1 MALTPLDIRNK
12 TFTKQMRGF
21 APQEVDDFLDQIL
34 KDYTEALR
42 KNRDYEKSIKHL
54 EEKLRYFNE
63 LKEALNQSIIVAQE
77 TADQVKDS
85 AQKEAD
91 VIVADANNE
100 SSELLTRANREAAE
114 MIADAK
120 AKSEK
125 LIKEATKR
133 ANFLI
138 NDATAK
144 ANSLAAETDD
154 LKKKTR
160 SFHQRLTLL
169 LESQLEITK
178 SDEWDDLLQPFTEY
192 VTEEHQNFKNAVD
205 LTTLEQK
212 PAPKVK
218 AQKPAKEQI
227 KKPKKPQIKSNPVE
241 RATENEN
248 GEFLG
253 QTMALDRDKLNE
265 AIAKHAK
272 TDNQKA
278 ATKREDVKTK
288 RSTKKVERTN
298 SKKEV
303 SNNKSVELPKLER
316 RHKQ

>member
-1 MALTPLDIRNK
+1 MALTPLDIQNK
-12 TFTKQMRGF
+12 TFTKQMRGY
-21 APQEVDDFLDQIL
+21 APQEVNDFLDQL
-34 KDYTEALR
+34 LQDYTAVLR
-42 KNRDYEKSIKHL
+42 TNRDYEKSIKHL

-100 SSELLTRANREAAE
+100 SSELLARTNREVSE
-114 MIADAK
+114 MLANAK
-120 AKSEK
+120 EKSEK
-125 LIKEATKR
+125 LIQEATKK

-138 NDATAK
+138 KDATAK

-178 SDEWDDLLQPFTEY
+178 SEEWDELLQPFTAY

-205 LTTLEQK
+205 LDLMEQK
-212 PAPKVK
+212 NKAESKEEPTKSKKIESKKEPKVIDNK
-218 AQKPAKEQI
+218 
-227 KKPKKPQIKSNPVE
+227 V
-241 RATENEN
+241 ENED

-265 AIAKHAK
+265 ALKNSANNVKKETAKAK
-272 TDNQKA
+272 TKEQQQPQQQSQQQQ
-278 ATKREDVKTK
+278 TTQT
-288 RSTKKVERTN
+288 RSKVTI
-298 SKKEV
+298 
-303 SNNKSVELPKLER
+303 ELPKLER
-316 RHKQ
+316 RSKK

>member
-1 MALTPLDIRNK
+1 MALTPLDIKNK
-12 TFTKQMRGF
+12 TFTKQMRGYS
-21 APQEVDDFLDQIL
+21 PDEVQGFLDSVL
-34 KDYTEALR
+34 SDYTEALR

-85 AQKEAD
+85 AQKGAD

-100 SSELLTRANREAAE
+100 SSELLTRANREASE
-114 MIADAK
+114 MLADAK
-120 AKSEK
+120 EKSEK
-125 LIKEATKR
+125 LIREATKR

-138 NDATAK
+138 SDATAK

-178 SDEWDDLLQPFTEY
+178 SDEWDDLLQPFTSY
-192 VTEEHQNFKNAVD
+192 VTGEHQNFKNAVD
-205 LTTLEQK
+205 MSNLEQTK
-212 PAPKVK
+212 SEIAADSKEVPQEKVSKEPKV
-218 AQKPAKEQI
+218 EE
-227 KKPKKPQIKSNPVE
+227 KKMEVIQETKD
-241 RATENEN
+241 

-253 QTMALDRDKLNE
+253 QTMALDREKLNE
-265 AIAKHAK
+265 ALAKHAK
-272 TDNQKA
+272 KNNNTDKEKVVDKGEKPQKSIEA
-278 ATKREDVKTK
+278 NEKD
-288 RSTKKVERTN
+288 N
-298 SKKEV
+298 S
-303 SNNKSVELPKLER
+303 KSVELPKLER
-316 RHKQ
+316 RHKK